1 MGREDT
7 GELESQVR
15 GSSCAW
21 DIRLISA
28 DALGKL
34 VEMKEDAE
42 GPEIAQRIRSLLVP
56 REYTRL
62 DGMIDVM
69 FTTAKGAADAVK
81 ETVGPE
87 ADADPN
93 HGPTAVGV
101 EQSEKTWQFT
111 DSEVLRAL
119 RERII
124 GAVGHA
130 QGVKFLRK
138 SGALYWNADHDKR
151 VACTLSKEYEQKAA
165 SGHRYWYGYHENWD
179 EFLAA
184 GSVSLIVLG
193 CVDAPFAFA
202 IPRTALSPVLPHLDT
217 TVRSTGKYWHL
228 RLART
233 PSGHFALI
241 QAPGSEPFTID
252 AYKIDLN

>member
-1 MGREDT
+1 MR
-7 GELESQVR
+7 R
-15 GSSCAW
+15 GQRLLKEYAASSFLA
-21 DIRLISA
+21 
-28 DALGKL
+28 
-34 VEMKEDAE
+34 
-42 GPEIAQRIRSLLVP
+42 

-151 VACTLSKEYEQKAA
+151 
-165 SGHRYWYGYHENWD
+165 
-179 EFLAA
+179 A
-184 GSVSLIVLG
+184 G
-193 CVDAPFAFA
+193 PFNAQYMT
-202 IPRTALSPVLPHLDT
+202 RM
-217 TVRSTGKYWHL
+217 
-228 RLART
+228 ARI
-233 PSGHFALI
+233 A
-241 QAPGSEPFTID
+241 
-252 AYKIDLN
+252 